1 MTLYE
6 TIDEYIVYLFQGLI
20 NYKDLFV
27 APSFDELEQVATD
40 PFGNLKKLTES
51 QLNSVW
57 NKG

>member
-1 MTLYE
+1 
-6 TIDEYIVYLFQGLI
+6 LI

-57 NKG
+57 NKGLELHIYIFYQQY